1 MVTRISTITPGAKEQ
16 SPASTYP
23 SRLYLKGLVF
33 KNVFESKANKG
44 CVLEG
49 NTDDDESGM
58 SIKRDMKGS
67 RIDSGVAYIREDF
80 KQAVQL
86 HIFYPSFLKKFP
98 FF

>member
-1 MVTRISTITPGAKEQ
+1 M
-16 SPASTYP
+16 
-23 SRLYLKGLVF
+23 
-33 KNVFESKANKG
+33 
-44 CVLEG
+44 LEG

-98 FF
+98 FFFNLQLILTLTSITIRN

>member
-1 MVTRISTITPGAKEQ
+1 M
-16 SPASTYP
+16 
-23 SRLYLKGLVF
+23 
-33 KNVFESKANKG
+33 
-44 CVLEG
+44 LEG

-86 HIFYPSFLKKFP
+86 HIFYPPFLKKLP
-98 FF
+98 FFKLATDSDFDLNYNSQLRNQYSKCV

>member
-1 MVTRISTITPGAKEQ
+1 M
-16 SPASTYP
+16 
-23 SRLYLKGLVF
+23 
-33 KNVFESKANKG
+33 
-44 CVLEG
+44 LEG

-86 HIFYPSFLKKFP
+86 HIFYPSFLKKFA